1 MKEKITIGIP
11 GWKLGDNSFGATVHY
26 LDYISRFGNPK
37 ILFPQDDD
45 EDLDLLLLPGGPD
58 VSPSSYGRNPG
69 FYTGNPDVFRQHFFD
84 NNLKKYIDKGTPV
97 FGICLG
103 MQMLNVFFNGT
114 LTQDMKYHAKSTARW
129 KEAHKVY
136 VQGTKKYNFEVNSH
150 HHQAVLVSDL
160 SDEFTALAFARN
172 EDESLGKDNH
182 IVEAIMHKTL
192 PIAGV
197 QWHPEEWRDEFTQSL
212 ILNLLN
218 HENRDK

>member
-37 ILFPQDDD
+37 ILFPQDDN
-45 EDLDLLLLPGGPD
+45 EELDLLLLPGGPD

-114 LTQDMKYHAKSTARW
+114 LTQDMKYHAIYTTS
-129 KEAHKVY
+129 
-136 VQGTKKYNFEVNSH
+136 FC
-150 HHQAVLVSDL
+150 
-160 SDEFTALAFARN
+160 
-172 EDESLGKDNH
+172 
-182 IVEAIMHKTL
+182 
-192 PIAGV
+192 
-197 QWHPEEWRDEFTQSL
+197 
-212 ILNLLN
+212 
-218 HENRDK
+218 